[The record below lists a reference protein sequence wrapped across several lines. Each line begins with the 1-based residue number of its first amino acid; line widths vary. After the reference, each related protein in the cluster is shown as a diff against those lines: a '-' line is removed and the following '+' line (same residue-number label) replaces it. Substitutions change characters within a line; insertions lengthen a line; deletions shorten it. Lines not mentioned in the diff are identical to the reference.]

1 MKRKITDIRLEEERS
16 SSCTIHMDGVP
27 YATVEVGFTTKLGLR
42 IGLEIDEIALRK
54 LIAADEVIKARD
66 HALRLL
72 LNGTYTKEQMI
83 QALENGGFCDYVVN
97 ETLENL
103 EHLGHIKDEKY
114 AKNWVNNRRRTRP
127 TSKMAM
133 RRELTSQGVDKST
146 AERVLAE
153 IDDADEAALA
163 LQLARNRQTATSL
176 SPHMS
181 LNGDYTLS
189 CSGVVSTMKRLDKLC
204 GRYWRWSKAV
214 KGKLR
219 HDIRRD

>member
-1 MKRKITDIRLEEERS
+1 
-16 SSCTIHMDGVP
+16 MDGVP
-27 YATVEVGFTTKLGLR
+27 FATVEVGFTTKLGLR

-163 LQLARNRQTATSL
+163 LQLARKQANRYKSL
-176 SPHMS
+176 APH
-181 LNGDYTLS
+181 
-189 CSGVVSTMKRLDKLC
+189 VVKRRLHAFLLRRGFDHETIGQVMRQVLTMEQSRQ
-204 GRYWRWSKAV
+204 R
-214 KGKLR
+214 
-219 HDIRRD
+219 

>member
-1 MKRKITDIRLEEERS
+1 MKRIITDIQLEEEKS
-16 SSCTIHMDGVP
+16 SSCTIYMDGVP
-27 YATVEVGFTTKLGLR
+27 FATVEVGFTAKLGLR
-42 IGLEIDEIALRK
+42 IGLEIDEIVLRK

-103 EHLGHIKDEKY
+103 EQLGHIKDEKY

-163 LQLARNRQTATSL
+163 LQLARKQANRYKSL
-176 SPHMS
+176 APH
-181 LNGDYTLS
+181 
-189 CSGVVSTMKRLDKLC
+189 VVKRRLHAFL
-204 GRYWRWSKAV
+204 
-214 KGKLR
+214 
-219 HDIRRD
+219 IRRGFDHETIGQVMRQVLAME

>member
-1 MKRKITDIRLEEERS
+1 MKRIITDIQLEEEKS
-16 SSCTIHMDGVP
+16 SSCTIYMDGVP
-27 YATVEVGFTTKLGLR
+27 FATVEVGFTTKLGLR

-163 LQLARNRQTATSL
+163 LQLARKQANRYKSL
-176 SPHMS
+176 APH
-181 LNGDYTLS
+181 
-189 CSGVVSTMKRLDKLC
+189 VVKRRLHAFLLRRGFDHETIGQVMRQVLTMEQSRQ
-204 GRYWRWSKAV
+204 R
-214 KGKLR
+214 
-219 HDIRRD
+219 

>member
-1 MKRKITDIRLEEERS
+1 
-16 SSCTIHMDGVP
+16 MDGVP
-27 YATVEVGFTTKLGLR
+27 FATVEVGFTTKLGLR

-103 EHLGHIKDEKY
+103 EQLGHIKDEKY

-163 LQLARNRQTATSL
+163 LQLARKQANRYKSL
-176 SPHMS
+176 APH
-181 LNGDYTLS
+181 
-189 CSGVVSTMKRLDKLC
+189 VVKRRLHAFL
-204 GRYWRWSKAV
+204 
-214 KGKLR
+214 
-219 HDIRRD
+219 IRRGFDHATIGQVMRQVLPMEQSRQR

>member
-1 MKRKITDIRLEEERS
+1 
-16 SSCTIHMDGVP
+16 
-27 YATVEVGFTTKLGLR
+27 VGFTTKLGLR

-72 LNGTYTKEQMI
+72 LIQTYTREQMI
-83 QALENGGFCDYVVN
+83 EALEKSGFCDDAVN
-97 ETLENL
+97 ETIENL
-103 EHLGHIKDEKY
+103 EQLGHIKDEKY
-114 AKNWVNNRRRTRP
+114 AKNWVRNRRRTRP

-163 LQLARNRQTATSL
+163 LQLARKQANRYKSL
-176 SPHMS
+176 APH
-181 LNGDYTLS
+181 
-189 CSGVVSTMKRLDKLC
+189 VVKRRLHAFLLRRGFDHETIGQVMRQVLTMEQSRQ
-204 GRYWRWSKAV
+204 R
-214 KGKLR
+214 
-219 HDIRRD
+219 